1 MWRNRIRCKLCK
13 DVIESLTEHDFKRCK
28 CGAVAVDGGQDYRKR
43 LGDVRHIEEL
53 PGFTMSHKWRG
64 RTWGYVLH
72 RYFPGG
78 SEDIKDAILWNLTC
92 YPFSPRALK
101 DLEKVRRKVKPW
113 NKGWTNR
120 VWKLM
125 ADSQREMDRLMDEAR
140 KER

>member
-1 MWRNRIRCKLCK
+1 M
-13 DVIESLTEHDFKRCK
+13 
-28 CGAVAVDGGQDYRKR
+28 G
-43 LGDVRHIEEL
+43 
-53 PGFTMSHKWRG
+53 HKWKG

-78 SEDIKDAILWNLTC
+78 DERVLDAILWNLRC
-92 YPFSPRALK
+92 YP
-101 DLEKVRRKVKPW
+101 VRRKVKPW